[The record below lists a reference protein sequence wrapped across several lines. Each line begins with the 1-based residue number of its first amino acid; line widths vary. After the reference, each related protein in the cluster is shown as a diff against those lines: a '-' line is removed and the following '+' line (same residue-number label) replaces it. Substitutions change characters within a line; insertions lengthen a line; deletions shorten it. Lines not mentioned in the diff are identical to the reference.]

1 MSEDNS
7 EAGYSPAQRRDAYK
21 NAVEAYRQL
30 EYIAYALGYDSMT
43 DMMEAGH
50 EGNIPEQHVH
60 AVRAITNAYSYL
72 DDGAVWDLNPSD
84 EERD

>member
-21 NAVEAYRQL
+21 NAVEA
-30 EYIAYALGYDSMT
+30 
-43 DMMEAGH
+43 EAGH